1 VYAGA
6 PSAKGTIRQNG
17 IGKITLRV
25 ECGIPAFGNGNGIA
39 QLAGMRQKDRVN
51 GIFCILLIATGL
63 PVRAEVAT
71 APVYHNG
78 FSATIKL
85 GRELSEALP
94 NDLHDQLDPQVV
106 TLQMEDSPV
115 VAPLTVTE
123 ENHVLRQVS
132 LSAGFID
139 LVNHIAHAK
148 AIDRV
153 QKGYFQ
159 QYIRNFALLSSG
171 DSTFPNIVEP
181 RYWSEDIMND
191 QLGYFNQIVSTV
203 MAINLSHHYLGHYV
217 KYSGK
222 LIGPNDK
229 PVPINVLLTSDEWSG
244 SVKAGAVNALNCA
257 LSTEG
262 LRALLEAI
270 DQMPHRPEWAAYIV
284 PQNADL
290 KGLDTQLQRYE
301 EDFFH
306 GRLK

>member
-1 VYAGA
+1 MRLKDSV
-6 PSAKGTIRQNG
+6 R
-17 IGKITLRV
+17 
-25 ECGIPAFGNGNGIA
+25 AF
-39 QLAGMRQKDRVN
+39 
-51 GIFCILLIATGL
+51 FCISLTVTAL
-63 PVRAEVAT
+63 PTLADVGT
-71 APVYHNG
+71 APVYQNG

-85 GRELSEALP
+85 GRELCEALP
-94 NDLHDQLDPQVV
+94 DAIHDQLDPQVV
-106 TLQMEDSPV
+106 TLQMDDSPV
-115 VAPLTVTE
+115 VAPLTLAE
-123 ENHVLRQVS
+123 ENHIVRQVS

-148 AIDRV
+148 AIDHV

-159 QYIRNFALLSSG
+159 QYIRNFAFLSSG
-171 DSTFPNIVEP
+171 DSTFPNIVES
-181 RYWSEDIMND
+181 RYWTDDIMND
-191 QLGYFNQIVSTV
+191 QLGYFNQIISAV
-203 MAINLSHHYLGHYV
+203 MAINLSHHYLGHCV

-222 LIGPNDK
+222 MAGADGK
-229 PVPINVLLTSDEWSG
+229 PVPINALLTSDEWTG

-270 DQMPHRPEWAAYIV
+270 DQMPRRPEWAAYIV

-290 KGLDTQLQRYE
+290 KGLNTQLQRYE